1 MSQEFVLMDRPN
13 QNWLYNCDYV
23 LEIARP
29 KNEVPHFLP
38 GTNPFLSD
46 TARDYAL
53 PLEPTRG
60 GAETMYPEYMTKL
73 KTMTPVTAK

>member
-38 GTNPFLSD
+38 GANPFLSD
-46 TARDYAL
+46 TARNYTL